1 MDDARG
7 DMATFDEI
15 RGVLGQTL
23 QLGDRTL
30 TLMPETPLLGNLP
43 ELDSMAVVN
52 LIAALE
58 DQFGFA
64 IEDDEISADVFA
76 TMASLTQFV
85 DQKLVQ

>member
-1 MDDARG
+1 
-7 DMATFDEI
+7 MATFDEI